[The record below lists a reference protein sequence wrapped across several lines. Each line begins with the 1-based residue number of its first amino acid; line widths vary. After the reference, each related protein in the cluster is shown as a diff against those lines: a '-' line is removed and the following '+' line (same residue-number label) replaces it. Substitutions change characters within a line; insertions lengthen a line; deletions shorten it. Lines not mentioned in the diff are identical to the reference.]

1 MAIRLSKKLQQK
13 TRIKMDMIDA
23 QIRRQQLEVARLRKE
38 KQRKERAA

>member
-13 TRIKMDMIDA
+13 TRMKMDMIDA